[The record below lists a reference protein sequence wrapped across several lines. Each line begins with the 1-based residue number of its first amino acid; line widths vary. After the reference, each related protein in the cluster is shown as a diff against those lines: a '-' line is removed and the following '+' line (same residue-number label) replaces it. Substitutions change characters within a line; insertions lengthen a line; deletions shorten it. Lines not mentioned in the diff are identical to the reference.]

1 MIRIESL
8 TLQRG
13 TKPLFENASA
23 AVRPGEKA
31 GLVGANGSGKSTLF
45 ALLRGTLHADGGEVD
60 IPANW
65 RVAHVAQETP
75 AVDRTALDYVLDGDR
90 RLRDIEEKIAAAQ
103 ATQDG
108 HAEADAHIAYA
119 DADGYTAPARA
130 STLLMGLGFTL
141 EEISQP
147 VASFSGGWRMRL
159 NLAQALMCPS
169 DLLLLDEPTNH
180 LDLDAIVWLED
191 WLKRYPGTL
200 FIISHDREFLDGIC
214 GVTLHVE
221 NRGIRRYGGNYSA
234 FELMRS
240 ERLVLEQSAFE
251 RQQREVAHLQSFV
264 DRFRYTASKARQAQS
279 RIKTL
284 EKMEKLAPVH
294 VSSPFTFEFRTP
306 DAAPNPMMTLEH
318 VSCGYHTDKG
328 EKVILNNIDIS
339 ILNGQRIGLLGANG
353 QGKSTLVKTLAGTL
367 APLKGRVGQGKGLSI
382 GYFAQ
387 HQLETLRED
396 RSPLQQLAAISP
408 GVREQDLRTFLGSFN
423 FRDEMAMAPVAP
435 FSGGEKARLA
445 LALIIWRKPNLLLLD
460 EPTNHLDLEMREALT
475 VALAQ
480 FEGTLILVSH
490 DRHLLRATA
499 DEFMLV
505 GHGTLQPFDGD
516 LDDYRV
522 WLLQQAAARR
532 AGTSAQAA
540 DTGGNRKEQRRADA
554 QERQRLAEMRKPLQ
568 REIASLEKQMEKL
581 TAEKTR
587 LDAVLADEASYKD
600 SNKTLLTDSLRQQAE
615 VKAKLESIEAT
626 WMEKQ
631 AALEKIS

>member
-8 TLQRG
+8 SLQRG

-23 AVRPGEKA
+23 SVRPGEKA

-60 IPANW
+60 IPGNW

-90 RLRDIEEKIAAAQ
+90 RLRDIEAAIAVAQ
-103 ATQDG
+103 AAHDG

-221 NRGIRRYGGNYSA
+221 NRSIRRYGGNYSA

-240 ERLVLEQSAFE
+240 ERLVLEQSAYE

-284 EKMEKLAPVH
+284 EKMEQLAPVH

-318 VSCGYHTDKG
+318 VACGYQTDKG
-328 EKVILNNIDIS
+328 EKAVLKNIDIS

-505 GHGTLQPFDGD
+505 GHGSLQPFDGD

-568 REIASLEKQMEKL
+568 KEIASLEKQMERL
-581 TAEKTR
+581 TAEKMR

-600 SNKTLLTDSLRQQAE
+600 ANKALLTDSLRQQAE
-615 VKAKLESIEAT
+615 VKTKLESIEAT
-626 WMEKQ
+626 WLEKQ